1 MKKRGLFLL
10 CSFILLLNKFS
21 LYASKVSLPSSQFA
35 GDSADS
41 GALLGSYKALADK
54 AISIAFII
62 AAVPVL
68 WLLATH
74 SPRSKK
80 ALIGYIVSI
89 LAYYG
94 VISKFV

>member
-1 MKKRGLFLL
+1 MRKKGLLL
-10 CSFILLLNKFS
+10 LFSFILLLNKFT
-21 LYASKVSLPSSQFA
+21 LYASKVSMPAPQFA
-35 GDSADS
+35 GDSGDS
-41 GALLGSYKALADK
+41 SALLGSYKSLADK